1 MNEYCWLLKN
11 LTHLIKSAGSILFS
25 RKNSCLRTQKSGRHG
40 PAALECFFGDIP
52 AASELNP
59 PSFNERKAERNKLIQ
74 NKAKKMIEEYNK
86 TANSPQ

>member
-1 MNEYCWLLKN
+1 M
-11 LTHLIKSAGSILFS
+11 
-25 RKNSCLRTQKSGRHG
+25 RVQKSGRHG

-52 AASELNP
+52 AASELNS

-86 TANSPQ
+86 NLMPAPLDLLLAATTFPPVDVLRFAFDGKNSNRS